1 MVTAE
6 ALPAA
11 DSSGSIHVELPG
23 RGLVTI
29 ENGVDPA
36 LVRAVLGSLL
46 R

>member
-1 MVTAE
+1 MTPE
-6 ALPAA
+6 ATSAA
-11 DSSGSIHVELPG
+11 DCSGSIHIELPG

-29 ENGVDPA
+29 ENDVDPA